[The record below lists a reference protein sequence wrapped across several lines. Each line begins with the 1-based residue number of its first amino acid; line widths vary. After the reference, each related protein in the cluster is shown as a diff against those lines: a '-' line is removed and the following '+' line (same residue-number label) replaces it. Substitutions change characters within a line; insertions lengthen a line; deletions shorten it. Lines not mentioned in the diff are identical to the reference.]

1 MTMSKLISAGKAL
14 IAFAALWALGVSLVI
29 LFTPVEIHEIEA
41 VVVPGG
47 DSTPQ
52 ETITYQSWYQV
63 QGAWGVAV
71 LFIFAGLYAL
81 PAWLARRTETRWI
94 WLALASLL
102 ALTLTFLAGFSI
114 GGFYLPAALALLAG
128 VILLAAGRAGQKDS

>member
-1 MTMSKLISAGKAL
+1 MSKLTPAGKAL
-14 IAFAALWALGVSLVI
+14 IAFAALWALGASLVI

-41 VVVPGG
+41 VVTPSG

-52 ETITYQSWYQV
+52 ESIKYQSWYQT

-81 PAWLARRTETRWI
+81 PAWLAWRTGTRWV
-94 WLALASLL
+94 WLALASFVALL
-102 ALTLTFLAGFSI
+102 LTFLAGFSI
-114 GGFYLPAALALLAG
+114 GGFYLPAGLALLAG
-128 VILLAAGRAGQKDS
+128 MALLGVGRAAQKDA